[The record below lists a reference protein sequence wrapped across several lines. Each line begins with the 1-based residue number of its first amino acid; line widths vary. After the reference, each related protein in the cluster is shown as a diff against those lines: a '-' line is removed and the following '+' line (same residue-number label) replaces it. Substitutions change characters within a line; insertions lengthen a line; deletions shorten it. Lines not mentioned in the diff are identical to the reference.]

1 MFEINKKIII
11 ESKNLICFEWSMYL
25 KYHLIKANS
34 FLVSFNKLYYS
45 YCRIITFLKV
55 PMSPI
60 PLLAQF
66 KEGHLS
72 V

>member
-1 MFEINKKIII
+1 
-11 ESKNLICFEWSMYL
+11 MYL